1 MRLKSKYLGISIDD
15 LPDTT
20 AAKALTNSEQTIE
33 GAKTFSRAP
42 RISSMPAAW
51 DERNLVPRGL
61 VALAEEYM
69 ELNSVKLIPLKVT
82 AESLLLNAF
91 AIPEGVTDIPF
102 YVVYGG
108 KRYTTGGPNP
118 TAKVVEKDCKRY
130 ILILTKPVNQG
141 DDCVTFQS
149 YDNWWGIPYMG

>member
-1 MRLKSKYLGISIDD
+1 VRLKSKYLGISIDD

-42 RISSMPAAW
+42 RISSMSAAW

-102 YVVYGG
+102 YVVYAG
-108 KRYTTGGPNP
+108 KRYATGGPNP
-118 TAKVVEKDCKRY
+118 TAKVVEKDCKRFIY
-130 ILILTKPVNQG
+130 LMTKPVRM
-141 DDCVTFQS
+141 DETCVAYQS
-149 YDNWWGIPYMG
+149 YDNWWGIPYAG